1 MCIWLYILLYVGLCI
16 YLFVL
21 LYELSMSSTCLVV
34 TQMCLWFAISNLPE
48 EDISYIILWD
58 RILLP
63 ARHLCKNSWNMG
75 RGYVIWKKRTFLTLQ
90 ASQWTY
96 KFPCKLTWILSLRG
110 SWAVEE
116 ASPGCFL
123 DGSYTYVLDTQSM
136 QHYISSSIVVVQM
149 AQKSKAC
156 NQTVEQAFDIWW
168 KEVPNR

>member
-1 MCIWLYILLYVGLCI
+1 MYIFICIVIWTIYVQ
-16 YLFVL
+16 YL
-21 LYELSMSSTCLVV
+21 SSGDPDAP
-34 TQMCLWFAISNLPE
+34 WFAISNLPE

-75 RGYVIWKKRTFLTLQ
+75 RGYVIWKKRTCLTLQ